1 MDEVGGNIS
10 QKGDGNKGDEKYITG
25 KGMVPQLKS
34 NAKDKHYTVLGLTAL
49 SGDPVMCVVIF
60 AGTRENRLW
69 ETGIDSF
76 AETEGDVSDDDY
88 FQKKQWKEQT
98 IPWGTY
104 LHISRQGSTM
114 SNKMES

>member
-1 MDEVGGNIS
+1 MKWGGDIS
-10 QKGDGNKGDEKYITG
+10 QKGDGNKGGEKYITG

-34 NAKDKHYTVLGLTAL
+34 NAKDKHYTVLELTAL

-88 FQKKQWKEQT
+88 FQKTVERTNDSLGDLPAHFKARK
-98 IPWGTY
+98 Y
-104 LHISRQGSTM
+104 HV
-114 SNKMES
+114 